1 VLGCGIL
8 IRMPAIRA
16 IPPPR
21 PRAALL
27 GAVPWLIALA
37 MLPPATAAG
46 AVDQPV
52 GRSVARS
59 TGGVTPGG
67 TAPQPT
73 GGTRE
78 GDRAPADR
86 DRERRKSRRSSRSR
100 VPKIL
105 KFSLGASTLFDEGRP
120 LPVRFRVRSRG
131 PQVNVWLVVARAGGT
146 QLASIDLGLQ
156 PTGRDVKSDVAIGR
170 LGLAG
175 EGRYRARIVVRDRR
189 GRRAARAAGVNTWDT
204 FSYASHRFPVSGE
217 FSWGDSGSRFGA
229 GRQGHT
235 HQGQDLSAAEGTPIV
250 APHAGTVSW
259 ISYQAAGAGHYLV
272 LDSAGEDRDY
282 VFMHLQA
289 GSINV
294 RKGQRV
300 PTGKLL
306 GRVGNTGRS
315 FGAHLHF
322 EVWVGGPWQAGGRP
336 IDPLPLLRAWFKSAP
351 GGANTLNDLSEPT
364 GPTGAA

>member
-1 VLGCGIL
+1 
-8 IRMPAIRA
+8 MTAIRA
-16 IPPPR
+16 TPPPR
-21 PRAALL
+21 LRAALL
-27 GAVPWLIALA
+27 GAAPWLVALA
-37 MLPPATAAG
+37 LFPPAAAAG
-46 AVDQPV
+46 AVDEPA

-67 TAPQPT
+67 AAPQPT

-78 GDRAPADR
+78 GDSAPAER
-86 DRERRKSRRSSRSR
+86 DQERRKSKRSSRSR
-100 VPKIL
+100 APKIL

-131 PQVNVWLVVARAGGT
+131 PQVNVLVVVAGNDGKQVAT
-146 QLASIDLGLQ
+146 IDLGLQ
-156 PTGRDVKSDVAIGR
+156 PTGRNVEADVAVDR

-175 EGRYRARIVVRDRR
+175 EGRYRVRIVARDRR
-189 GRRAARAAGVNTWDT
+189 GRRASRASGVDTWDS

-217 FSWGDSGSRFGA
+217 FSWGNEGSRFGA
-229 GRQGHT
+229 GRPGHK
-235 HQGQDLSAAEGTPIV
+235 HQGQDLTAAEGTPIV
-250 APHAGTVSW
+250 APHAGTVTW

-315 FGAHLHF
+315 YGAHLHF
-322 EVWVGGPWQAGGRP
+322 EVWTGGPWQAGGRP
-336 IDPLPLLRAWFKSAP
+336 VDPLPLLRAWFKSAP
-351 GGANTLNDLSEPT
+351 GGANTLNDLGGPT